1 MWVARVHTY
10 LLKAKAL
17 GMSTYPICS
26 WDWRKILKLRE
37 MVKPPLSH
45 SIGNG
50 VRTVL
55 WHGNWHPKGASFQE
69 FEFRLEYEAV
79 SSYDAKFSSILQD
92 DNLIC
97 PPDRSDQ
104 VVVFQAGLSQV
115 RIAGVDSAP
124 WILSKSSMFSYSS
137 AWNKI

>member
-1 MWVARVHTY
+1 MPENF
-10 LLKAKAL
+10 LLQGGYNSCAW
-17 GMSTYPICS
+17 G
-26 WDWRKILKLRE
+26 WRKILKLRDI
-37 MVKPPLSH
+37 VKPLFSH

-55 WHGNWHPKGASFQE
+55 WHGNWHPKGASFRE

-79 SSYDAKFSSILQD
+79 SSYDAKLSSILQD

-97 PPDRSDQ
+97 PPARSDQ

>member
-1 MWVARVHTY
+1 M
-10 LLKAKAL
+10 
-17 GMSTYPICS
+17 
-26 WDWRKILKLRE
+26 LKLRE

-55 WHGNWHPKGASFQE
+55 WHGNWHPNGASFRE
-69 FEFRLEYEAV
+69 FEFRLVYEAV
-79 SSYDAKFSSILQD
+79 SSYDAKFSSVLQD

-97 PPDRSDQ
+97 PPARSDQ
-104 VVVFQAGLSQV
+104 VVAFQAGLSQV
-115 RIAGVDSAP
+115 RIAGVDSVH
-124 WILSKSSMFSYSS
+124 WILSKSSIFSYSS

>member
-1 MWVARVHTY
+1 MGCKGTHLSLKGKSFRYVHIPN
-10 LLKAKAL
+10 LLMGLEEDTKA
-17 GMSTYPICS
+17 
-26 WDWRKILKLRE
+26 RE

-55 WHGNWHPKGASFQE
+55 WHGKWHPKGASFQE
-69 FEFRLEYEAV
+69 FEFRLEYEAA

-124 WILSKSSMFSYSS
+124 WILSKCSMFSYSS

>member
-1 MWVARVHTY
+1 M
-10 LLKAKAL
+10 
-17 GMSTYPICS
+17 
-26 WDWRKILKLRE
+26 LKLRE

-69 FEFRLEYEAV
+69 FEFRLEYEAA
-79 SSYDAKFSSILQD
+79 SSYDAKFSSVLQD

-97 PPDRSDQ
+97 PPARSDQ
-104 VVVFQAGLSQV
+104 VVAFQAGLSQV
-115 RIAGVDSAP
+115 RIAGVDSVH
-124 WILSKSSMFSYSS
+124 WILSKSSIFSYSS

>member
-1 MWVARVHTY
+1 M
-10 LLKAKAL
+10 L
-17 GMSTYPICS
+17 M
-26 WDWRKILKLRE
+26 LRE

-55 WHGNWHPKGASFQE
+55 LHGKWHPKGASFRE
-69 FEFRLEYEAV
+69 FEFRLVYEAV
-79 SSYDAKFSSILQD
+79 SSYDAKFSSVLQD

-97 PPDRSDQ
+97 PPARSDQ

-115 RIAGVDSAP
+115 RIAGVDSVH
-124 WILSKSSMFSYSS
+124 WILSKSSIFSYSS
-137 AWNKI
+137 AWIKI